1 MITKLFGAYRN
12 LSCDSRYLEWY
23 RSGHNEHD
31 WKSCGRVERP
41 EGSNPSH
48 SAKSSEHFGSM
59 GEKSSDFKVFGTF
72 YARKFSKYSMA
83 QW

>member
-1 MITKLFGAYRN
+1 MLDFAVIFGIIIFAVERT
-12 LSCDSRYLEWY
+12 DTQQY

-59 GEKSSDFKVFGTF
+59 GEKPSDFKVFGIF
-72 YARKFSKYSMA
+72 YGRKFSKYSMA
-83 QW
+83 Q